1 MNLNGEPFS
10 TNLFTYEEQLVHS
23 LIDYLE
29 TSYVKEKYTAITH
42 SLPDEILSRSRS
54 SFKML
59 IEYFQNCRTC
69 VFPGDHNP
77 LN

>member
-29 TSYVKEKYTAITH
+29 TPYVKEKYTAITH
-42 SLPDEILSRSRS
+42 SLPDEILSGSRS
-54 SFKML
+54 SFRTLM
-59 IEYFQNCRTC
+59 EYVQNCRTC
-69 VFPGDHNP
+69 VLPGDHDPFN
-77 LN
+77 